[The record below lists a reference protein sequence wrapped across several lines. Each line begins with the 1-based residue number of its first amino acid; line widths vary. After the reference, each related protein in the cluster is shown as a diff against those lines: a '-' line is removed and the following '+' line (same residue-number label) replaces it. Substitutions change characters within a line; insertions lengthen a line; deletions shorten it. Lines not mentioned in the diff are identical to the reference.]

1 MISQIKKN
9 LNERT
14 VYIMGRFFK
23 KVGIGAA
30 IGLTFGV
37 MAACAYAGVSRVIDH
52 FFPTQAVEAPAEAG
66 AETEEKETAKAKE
79 ALTPREDKEKVESA
93 TLTKA
98 VDDGPL
104 SSGGGEVGMS
114 VTELAANNLPCV
126 VSITNTSVKQLRD
139 MWGNGIREYENVSR
153 GSGIIIGQTDE
164 ELLIATNSHVV
175 NGADSITVG
184 FVDSE
189 IYDATVKGEDTEI
202 DLAVIGVKMSDI
214 KDETLKE
221 IKVAVIGDSDAL
233 QVGEQV
239 VAIGN
244 AVGYGQSVTT
254 GIVSA
259 INRDV
264 PDDDVDTCYIQTDAA
279 INPGNSGGALLNM
292 KGEVIGINSAKIMS
306 TYVEGMGYAIP
317 MKTANPV
324 IETLMNRKNRDKVDD
339 ANAGYLGITGVSVD
353 AQTSKMYGIP
363 EGIYLQEVIEDS
375 PAESAGLL
383 KGDVIKKFDGVSVS
397 TIADLRSKLDYYEA
411 GEKVELQL
419 CRQEDGEYKDMTV
432 TVKLDARGDHEDDSK
447 SSDRK
452 NGDKDGDKDDDESS
466 DRKEPQRPDDGQSLE
481 DYYDQLPEEFKEFFY
496 GFGR

>member
-1 MISQIKKN
+1 MKSFWKK
-9 LNERT
+9 T
-14 VYIMGRFFK
+14 FA
-23 KVGIGAA
+23 GAA
-30 IGLTFGV
+30 IGLAFGILG
-37 MAACAYAGVSRVIDH
+37 ALGFIGTTRVINAV
-52 FFPTQAVEAPAEAG
+52 FP
-66 AETEEKETAKAKE
+66 EKAKTVSADDAKDETADKADTKEESAKGSAKE
-79 ALTPREDKEKVESA
+79 DKVENA

-98 VDDGPL
+98 VDDGLL
-104 SSGGGEVGMS
+104 SKGGGEVGMS
-114 VTELAANNLPCV
+114 VTELAKNNLPCV

-139 MWGNGIREYENVSR
+139 MWGNGIREYEDVSR

-164 ELLIATNSHVV
+164 ELLIATNAHVV

-259 INRDV
+259 LERDI
-264 PDDDVDTCYIQTDAA
+264 PDDDVETYYIQTDAA
-279 INPGNSGGALLNM
+279 INPGNSGGALINM
-292 KGEVIGINSAKIMS
+292 KGEVIGINTAKIMS

-317 MKTANPV
+317 MNTANPT
-324 IETLMNRKNRDKVDD
+324 IEALMNRKSRDKVEEDK
-339 ANAGYLGITGVSVD
+339 AGYLGISGVSVD

-363 EGIYLQEVIEDS
+363 EGIYLQEVIKDS
-375 PAESAGLL
+375 PAEDAGLL
-383 KGDVIKKFDGVSVS
+383 KGDIIKKFDNVSVS

-411 GEKVELQL
+411 GEKVDVTF
-419 CRQEDGEYKDMTV
+419 CRQEDGEYVDKTV
-432 TVKLDARGDHEDDSK
+432 TVTLTSREGTALDKD
-447 SSDRK
+447 K
-452 NGDKDGDKDDDESS
+452 NGDTQDDDADKE
-466 DRKEPQRPDDGQSLE
+466 DRKEDNGDDKKNGRGQ
-481 DYYDQLPEEFKEFFY
+481 DPEELFNSLPDELKEFFY

>member
-1 MISQIKKN
+1 MIMSNFWKKT
-9 LNERT
+9 LA
-14 VYIMGRFFK
+14 
-23 KVGIGAA
+23 GAA
-30 IGLTFGV
+30 IGLAFGILGALGFIGTTRV
-37 MAACAYAGVSRVIDH
+37 VKAVFPEKTQQAATAG
-52 FFPTQAVEAPAEAG
+52 
-66 AETEEKETAKAKE
+66 KETAAE
-79 ALTPREDKEKVESA
+79 ADDTKTASKDEKSNDKVENA

-98 VDDGPL
+98 VDDGML
-104 SSGGGEVGMS
+104 SKGGGEVGMS
-114 VTELAANNLPCV
+114 VTELAKNNLPCV

-139 MWGNGIREYENVSR
+139 MWGNGIREYEDVSR

-164 ELLIATNSHVV
+164 ELLIATNAHVV

-214 KDETLKE
+214 KDDTLKE

-259 INRDV
+259 LERDI
-264 PDDDVDTCYIQTDAA
+264 PDDDVETYYIQTDAA

-292 KGEVIGINSAKIMS
+292 KGEVIGINTAKIMS

-317 MKTANPV
+317 MNTANPT
-324 IETLMNRKNRDKVDD
+324 IEALMNRKSRDKVDED
-339 ANAGYLGITGVSVD
+339 KAGYIGITGVSVD

-363 EGIYLQEVIEDS
+363 EGIYLQEVVKDS
-375 PAESAGLL
+375 PAEDAGLL
-383 KGDVIKKFDGVSVS
+383 KGDIIKKFDNVSVS
-397 TIADLRSKLDYYEA
+397 TIADLKSKLDFYEA
-411 GEKVELQL
+411 GEKVDVTF
-419 CRQEDGEYKDMTV
+419 CRQEDGEYVDKTV
-432 TVKLDARGDHEDDSK
+432 TVTLSSREGTALDTDKNSDKNDQKDGRDDK
-447 SSDRK
+447 
-452 NGDKDGDKDDDESS
+452 GDKDDS
-466 DRKEPQRPDDGQSLE
+466 
-481 DYYDQLPEEFKEFFY
+481 PEEGPDRNDGKKAEGQDPEELFNSLPDELKEFFY